1 MPTFRKAQLHD
12 VPKLFELI
20 NRYARENVM
29 LPRTLS
35 DLYESVREFSVAEE
49 DGRVLGCGALKFYN
63 EELAEIR
70 SLCVEPGSETHG
82 MGSAL
87 LKLLLDEADR
97 FVLKKVFALTLAP
110 GFFEKCAFSE
120 TLREKIP
127 LKIWRDCLHCE
138 KFSRCQ
144 EKAVF
149 LDLAARREMRTSSEA
164 AFVGV

>member
-1 MPTFRKAQLHD
+1 MPTFRKAKLLD
-12 VPKLFELI
+12 VPRLFELI

-35 DLYESVREFSVAEE
+35 DLYENVREFSVAEE
-49 DGRVLGCGALKFYN
+49 GGQVLGCGALKFYN

-97 FVLKKVFALTLAP
+97 YALKKVFALTLAP
-110 GFFEKCAFSE
+110 GFFQKCGFSE

-138 KFSRCQ
+138 KFSRCK

-149 LDLAARREMRTSSEA
+149 LDLVAKRARRASPEA
-164 AFVGV
+164 ALVGV